1 MRAALSDC
9 GPFSCMYTHARL
21 RRRDREDL
29 LSFPPPRRGWATRQN
44 NNGDP
49 RVEFPQGT

>member
-1 MRAALSDC
+1 MRAAVSDC

-29 LSFPPPRRGWATRQN
+29 LSFPPRRGWATRQN